1 MPNSLIPLA
10 ISRGVGCLLVSN
22 PNLSLIDSLK
32 DKSGIELFNKSSI
45 FMLDSVLEYLA
56 EEATLFVELNL
67 TGVISKD
74 VAATIDGLSSV
85 VGTTLF

>member
-1 MPNSLIPLA
+1 MPNSLIPFA
-10 ISRGVGCLLVSN
+10 TSRGVGCLLVSN

-67 TGVISKD
+67 IGVISKD
-74 VAATIDGLSSV
+74 MVATVDDLSSV
-85 VGTTLF
+85 VDATLF